1 MYYIDII
8 LRGYYHEND
17 KQFLSKYFI
26 RECKKA
32 QKENYDFDE
41 FFNGL
46 TNGINVLK
54 KECENRFNKRLDEL
68 YLLLDGAENKT
79 LKYQNLKTNSI
90 EQEYKKTIDY
100 CESEIATIHF
110 EQFPLNLLHLTNDK
124 YRGHLYYNE
133 IEFINNE
140 ITKALVEINHPQ
152 LTKTQK
158 KTTLTNDAYYSIL
171 EKCAIEAFECLKLKD
186 LYPKDGTKAIWDIS
200 TLTITKGDGLPTER
214 DNELFKTQY
223 IRDNMRVTFLM
234 ALERHSEK
242 FQKKHS
248 ITRSVF
254 YKKCYQSILTKV
266 SESPLWN
273 KPDFGFNINKPC
285 ELTFIWSMRNDIE
298 ARSVEPKATIKQ
310 PETLDLFDTSTVERA
325 KPKKLKK
332 VLFQFIHNISNKVE
346 FTKELKETFPTEIGK
361 SIKAIIDILSDEKIL
376 VYGTK
381 EFKTLYEE
389 IYLSFNRDIGTYNS
403 IQNVKIVDKET
414 TDTIYKKLNPLIT
427 KHKTS

>member
-1 MYYIDII
+1 
-8 LRGYYHEND
+8 
-17 KQFLSKYFI
+17 
-26 RECKKA
+26 
-32 QKENYDFDE
+32 
-41 FFNGL
+41 
-46 TNGINVLK
+46 
-54 KECENRFNKRLDEL
+54 
-68 YLLLDGAENKT
+68 
-79 LKYQNLKTNSI
+79 
-90 EQEYKKTIDY
+90 
-100 CESEIATIHF
+100 
-110 EQFPLNLLHLTNDK
+110 
-124 YRGHLYYNE
+124 
-133 IEFINNE
+133 
-140 ITKALVEINHPQ
+140 
-152 LTKTQK
+152 
-158 KTTLTNDAYYSIL
+158 
-171 EKCAIEAFECLKLKD
+171 
-186 LYPKDGTKAIWDIS
+186 
-200 TLTITKGDGLPTER
+200 
-214 DNELFKTQY
+214 
-223 IRDNMRVTFLM
+223 
-234 ALERHSEK
+234 
-242 FQKKHS
+242 
-248 ITRSVF
+248 VF